1 MMTIYLM
8 GLLLLAAVMFFVVYA
23 RPNKA
28 RIWWRMLASI
38 AVVIGMGLL
47 LIPIKSINNSTDEST
62 LLILTEGYQKDTF
75 QIYSKDKK
83 RAITVAELNQS
94 QLDQAAAIHLFGYG
108 LPDTGLWHF
117 DKSKTRFHPSNF
129 PTGIASIHWNQQL
142 VLGQALFIQG
152 IVNNLEKKPLQLEL
166 SSGFQVLEQISIPA
180 NAKAPF
186 QFNHTPKNLGTGQY
200 QLLLLNGKDTLS
212 KNPVPFSVD
221 AANPVSILML
231 HDAPGFEQK
240 FLKNWLT
247 DHGYSLAA
255 RTRISK
261 QLFDQAFSNRSS
273 TNLNYLNANLL
284 SQFQIL
290 LTDEASLNSLSA
302 QEQYQI
308 RNAIQEKGLGL
319 LVTTDTI
326 LKHGSILGNRF
337 SLKANLDSTNAG
349 RVLKM
354 NGLDT
359 AWHPQLFKNSHL
371 ILEPDQQEQ
380 LLVMDAKNKGL
391 VAVQLEGLGKI
402 GFSVLEQTHLWSLA
416 AKQVDYD
423 KYWCHLL
430 ESVLK
435 TTISKQT
442 FKVGTGMDFVGNTT
456 GIQSFQANAENGLA
470 ILSGT
475 TIHLLQDKE
484 LTFKQMGQFWPSKA
498 GWQIL
503 VSPTGQIQSTYIFGQ
518 DDWKLQQWAKRTQ
531 QTAEWL
537 QNPSRK
543 QNSISSDK
551 LLEEKQLVD
560 PIWPWLLLVLGLAV
574 LWVESKL
581 E

>member
-1 MMTIYLM
+1 MTIYLM
-8 GLLLLAAVMFFVVYA
+8 GLLLLAAVLFFVVIA

-28 RIWWRMLASI
+28 RFWWRILAST
-38 AVVIGMGLL
+38 AVIIGMGLL
-47 LIPIKSINNSTDEST
+47 VIPIKSINHSTGRSA
-62 LLILTEGYQKDTF
+62 LLILTEGYQKDTV
-75 QIYSKDKK
+75 QAYNKDN
-83 RAITVAELNQS
+83 AQTVSVAELRQV

-108 LPDTGLWHF
+108 LPDTGLLDF
-117 DKSKTRFHPSNF
+117 DKSKIGFHPSSL
-129 PTGIASIHWNQQL
+129 PTGIATIHWNQAL

-152 IVNNLEKKPLQLEL
+152 IVNNLEKKPLQIVLC
-166 SSGFQVLEQISIPA
+166 SGYQVLEQISIPA
-180 NAKAPF
+180 SAKVPF
-186 QFNHTPKNLGTGQY
+186 QFIQTPKNLGTGQY

-212 KNPVPFSVD
+212 KNPVPFIVD
-221 AANPVSILML
+221 ATSPVSVLML

-261 QLFDQAFSNRSS
+261 QLFDQAFSNRAS
-273 TNLNYLNANLL
+273 TNLNNLNANLL

-319 LVTTDTI
+319 LVTTDTV

-337 SLKANLDSTNAG
+337 SLKANLDSTSAG
-349 RVLKM
+349 RLLKM

-380 LLVMDAKNKGL
+380 LLVMDANNRGL
-391 VAVQLEGLGKI
+391 AAVQLEGLGKI

-416 AKQVDYD
+416 GKQIDYG
-423 KYWCHLL
+423 KYWSQLL

-442 FKVGTGMDFVGNTT
+442 FKVGTGMDFVGTT
-456 GIQSFQANAENGLA
+456 TDIQSFQANTENGLA

-484 LTFKQMGQFWPSKA
+484 LPFKQMGQFWPNKA

-518 DDWKLQQWAKRTQ
+518 EDWKLQQWTKRIK
-531 QTAEWL
+531 QTEQWL

-543 QNSISSDK
+543 QSLISADK
-551 LLEEKQLVD
+551 LMAEKQLMA
-560 PIWPWLLLVLGLAV
+560 PIWAWLLLILGLAL